1 MLKLKDVANVFIEN
15 YVIHDGWGI
24 TLKEV
29 TEFLNNLTYN
39 DIKLNN
45 FNYFNFPEYNLT
57 IKTFIYVDS
66 YDTIIIKI
74 TGIL

>member
-1 MLKLKDVANVFIEN
+1 MLKLKDVADVFIKN

-24 TLKEV
+24 TLEEV

-39 DIKLNN
+39 DIELDG
-45 FNYFNFPEYNLT
+45 FNYFNFPKYNLT
-57 IKTFIYVDS
+57 IRTFIYVDS
-66 YDTIIIKI
+66 YDDIIIKI